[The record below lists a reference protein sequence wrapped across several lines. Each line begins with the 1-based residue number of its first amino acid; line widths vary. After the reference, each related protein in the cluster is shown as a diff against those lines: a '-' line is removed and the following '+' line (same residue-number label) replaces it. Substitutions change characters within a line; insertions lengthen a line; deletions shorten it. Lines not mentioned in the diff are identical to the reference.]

1 MNTNDLKLN
10 LAFTSGVTAV
20 ALLGGCTSLEVNR
33 IYEDTLPAA
42 RQGVSYYLPL
52 KQFRIDTVFE
62 VRGCAVTSQGPKLTY
77 RTVAKV
83 SEAQV
88 PDVAERYVISYERLA
103 AMTKTANLTVTMSEL
118 GLLVSLN
125 AKTTDQT
132 GPILASIA
140 GTAFSIARGVALRDM
155 VRRGPMSARDPAGP
169 CDEVAARVQA
179 LETAEAEL
187 VKAQARDEQRAAAV
201 GARTKASAA
210 LKLAEAKLKD
220 ARDAKDQ
227 EAISLAEKDVKV
239 KAAAY
244 AAADKDAA
252 DLGAFEAADK
262 AEEVAQAKARLSVT
276 RALYWTPGAADAGK
290 PLAIQA
296 ARDSL
301 EVIKLPVAL
310 ADQLVAQASLTSL
323 RGGEPAKE
331 PDRGQTFTAE
341 DGVVYRQPVHVLLR
355 VCGATCQSGSA
366 NGALGGDGIAYAGVH
381 AIPQLGVKATLPF
394 SNGPFQDNLLSVT
407 FGESGQPKVV
417 AFESKASAERAAASA
432 KEIADGYLG
441 FVKGRESDRL
451 DFLKGRRADE
461 EGRLALDSKRR
472 DAQLDVLADRLDML
486 KKLEALEAARAGTAS
501 SNQLAEDALAARK
514 RQLDLLVQ
522 IKEQEK
528 RLKELGGSPD

>member
-1 MNTNDLKLN
+1 MNTNHLRSN
-10 LAFTSGVTAV
+10 LIVTAGMAATV
-20 ALLGGCTSLEVNR
+20 LLGGCTSLHVNR
-33 IYEDTLPAA
+33 INEDTLPAA

-52 KQFRIDTVFE
+52 KQFRIDTAFE
-62 VRGCAVTSQGPKLTY
+62 VRGCASTSQGPKLSY
-77 RTVAKV
+77 RTLAKV
-83 SEAQV
+83 SESQV
-88 PDVAERYVISYERLA
+88 PDLAERYAISYEKLA
-103 AMTKTANLTVTMSEL
+103 AMTKTTNLTVTTSEL

-125 AKTTDQT
+125 AKATDQT

-140 GTAFSIARGVALRDM
+140 GTAFSIARGVALSGM
-155 VRRGPMSARDPAGP
+155 GKILSMPAPGAAGP

-179 LETAEAEL
+179 LEKAEAGL
-187 VKAQARDEQRAAAV
+187 VKAQAKDEQRAAAV

-220 ARDAKDQ
+220 ARDAKDP

-239 KAAAY
+239 KTAAFAAAE
-244 AAADKDAA
+244 KDVA

-276 RALYWTPGAADAGK
+276 RAMYWTPGVADAGK

-301 EVIKLPVAL
+301 EAITLPSEL
-310 ADQLVAQASLTSL
+310 AGQLVAQASLTSL
-323 RGGEPAKE
+323 PGGELAKE
-331 PDRGQTFTAE
+331 PGKGQAFTSS
-341 DGVVYRQPVHVLLR
+341 DGIVYRQPAYVMLR
-355 VCGATCQSGSA
+355 VCGGTCEAGGS
-366 NGALGGDGIAYAGVH
+366 NGALGGDGVAYAGVH

-394 SNGPFQDNLLSVT
+394 SNGLFEDNLLNVT

-417 AFESKASAERAAASA
+417 TFESKASAERAAASA

-451 DFLKGRRADE
+451 EFLKGRRADE
-461 EGRLALDSKRR
+461 EGQLALDSKRR
-472 DAQLDVLADRLDML
+472 DAQVDVLSDRLDML
-486 KKLEALEAARAGTAS
+486 KKLEALEAARAGTATRS
-501 SNQLAEDALAARK
+501 QLAEEALAARK

-522 IKEQEK
+522 IREQEK
-528 RLKELGGSPD
+528 RLKELGSTAE